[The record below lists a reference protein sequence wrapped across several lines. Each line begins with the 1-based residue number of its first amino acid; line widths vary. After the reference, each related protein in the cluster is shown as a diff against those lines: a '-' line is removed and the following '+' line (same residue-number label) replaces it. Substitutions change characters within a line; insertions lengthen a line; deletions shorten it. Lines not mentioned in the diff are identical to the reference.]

1 MFNIK
6 EVVFHKKLGLCEIKE
21 TTVINGLDYY
31 VINSNNDK
39 SKIMIPV
46 KNANILIRKVAD
58 KTEIERLKE
67 IILSYNV
74 EVIHDF
80 KTRIKYYDEL
90 LKTGELEQLAKLIKI
105 IYEQKQESNL
115 SSGDKEILKKAE
127 ELLYSEVSFV
137 MKIDE
142 KDVRKYLYNK

>member
-6 EVVFHKKLGLCEIKE
+6 EVVFHKKIGLSTIKE
-21 TTVINGLDYY
+21 ITVINDLDYY
-31 VINSNNDK
+31 VLNSYNDK

-46 KNANILIRKVAD
+46 KNANILIRKVSNKA
-58 KTEIERLKE
+58 EIERLKE
-67 IILSYNV
+67 DISSYNV

-80 KTRIKYYDEL
+80 KTRIRHYDEL

-115 SSGDKEILKKAE
+115 ANADKEVLKKAE
-127 ELLYSEVSFV
+127 DLLYSEISYV

-142 KDVRKYLYNK
+142 KDVKKYLYNK

>member
-6 EVVFHKKLGLCEIKE
+6 EVVFHKKLGICVIKE
-21 TTVINGLDYY
+21 ITVINDMDYY
-31 VINSNNDK
+31 VLNSNNDA

-46 KNANILIRKVAD
+46 KNANILIRKVSN
-58 KTEIERLKE
+58 KEKIEKLKE
-67 IILSYNV
+67 NISSYNV

-80 KTRIKYYDEL
+80 KTRIKHYDEL

-105 IYEQKQESNL
+105 IHEQKQEANL
-115 SSGDKEILKKAE
+115 ANADKEVLKKAE
-127 ELLYSEVSFV
+127 ELLYSEVSYV

-142 KDVRKYLYNK
+142 KDVRKYLYNE

>member
-6 EVVFHKKLGLCEIKE
+6 EVVFHKKLGLCLIKE
-21 TTVINGLDYY
+21 ITVINDLDYY
-31 VINSNNDK
+31 VLNSNNDK

-46 KNANILIRKVAD
+46 RNANILIRKISN
-58 KTEIERLKE
+58 KEEIEKLKE
-67 IILSYNV
+67 DILSYNA

-80 KTRIKYYDEL
+80 KTRIRYYDEL
-90 LKTGELEQLAKLIKI
+90 LKTGELEQLAKLINI

-115 SSGDKEILKKAE
+115 ANADKEILKKAE
-127 ELLYSEVSFV
+127 DLLYSEISYV

-142 KDVRKYLYNK
+142 KDVKKYLYNK